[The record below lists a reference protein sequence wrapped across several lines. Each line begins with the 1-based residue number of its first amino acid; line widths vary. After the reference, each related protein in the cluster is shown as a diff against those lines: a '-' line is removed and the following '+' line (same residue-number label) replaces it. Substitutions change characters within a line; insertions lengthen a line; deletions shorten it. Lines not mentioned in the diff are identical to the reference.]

1 MNLSHVT
8 KLFTASLFA
17 SAMVGCSSTPT
28 MDESPD
34 SSGAEVVST
43 PMVETTG
50 ASSMAQADAIDL
62 NEMKANLADKVVRFE
77 LDRSEVSA
85 EFYRVISAHADY
97 LNANS
102 SASVLVSGHCDER
115 GSREYN
121 LALGERRANAVRDA
135 LIASGVSASRI
146 DVVSFGEDSPVAMG
160 HNEAAWAQNRRAEF
174 KY

>member
-1 MNLSHVT
+1 MNLNHLT
-8 KLFTASLFA
+8 KLFTVGLLA
-17 SAMVGCSSTPT
+17 SAMVGCSSTPAKDGSLDNG
-28 MDESPD
+28 MDAESAP
-34 SSGAEVVST
+34 AVEVEVAT
-43 PMVETTG
+43 PL
-50 ASSMAQADAIDL
+50 AQNDADDL
-62 NEMKANLADKVVRFE
+62 NEAKANLASMVVRFE

-102 SASVLVSGHCDER
+102 SAKVLVSGHCDER

-121 LALGERRANAVRDA
+121 LALGERRALAVKSA
-135 LIASGVSASRI
+135 LIATGVSSDRI

-160 HNEAAWAQNRRAEF
+160 HNESAWAQNRRAEF